1 MSSMPAQIVAP
12 EALTSVVAA
21 MRDGSRRIVMTNGCF
36 DLLHVGHVRYLQS
49 AAALGEVLLVAVND
63 DAGVRALKG
72 EGRPIYPLAERMEML
87 AALRGVSVVTH
98 FSGESVEPVVRLV
111 RPDVLVKGG
120 DYRPEGV
127 VGHEFVRSYG
137 GEVVVLEHVEGRSTT
152 ETVRRVRGGG

>member
-1 MSSMPAQIVAP
+1 
-12 EALTSVVAA
+12 
-21 MRDGSRRIVMTNGCF
+21 
-36 DLLHVGHVRYLQS
+36 
-49 AAALGEVLLVAVND
+49 
-63 DAGVRALKG
+63 
-72 EGRPIYPLAERMEML
+72 ML